1 MKPIKAMTDE
11 YLDELHRVAYEYFDQ
26 MLEQRD
32 TTYASQSAMMVIA
45 TTNLIK
51 LELTLQQMGK
61 VEVENDP

>member
-1 MKPIKAMTDE
+1 MKTITAMPDE

-26 MLEQRD
+26 MIEQRD

-51 LELTLQQMGK
+51 LELLLQQMGK
-61 VEVENDP
+61 VGGKNDS